1 MTEVG
6 EVGARAG
13 AEFWRTHVAQVK
25 RAGVTSKAYAE
36 QHGLSVHSLRH
47 WISRINAE
55 SARTAAPQADA
66 FVALGLEGGA
76 SSRTSASAPSG
87 CTLRCRSGWELELT
101 ALPSPQWLAGLSV
114 ALREVR

>member
-1 MTEVG
+1 
-6 EVGARAG
+6 VGARA
-13 AEFWRTHVAQVK
+13 EFWRAHVAGVK
-25 RAGVTSKAYAE
+25 RAGITSKAYAE

-55 SARTAAPQADA
+55 SARTATPQADA
-66 FVALGLEGGA
+66 FVALRLERSTSA
-76 SSRTSASAPSG
+76 SSARSGASAPSG
-87 CTLRCRSGWELELT
+87 CTLRCGAGWELELT